1 MVGKDHRVEANL
13 GIVRS
18 KDLLVTAQALQALFK
33 GPDMFGV
40 QATVQKPR
48 VPGSRP
54 RGTDV

>member
-1 MVGKDHRVEANL
+1 MVGKDHRVEADL
-13 GIVRS
+13 GIVWR
-18 KDLLVTAQALQALFK
+18 KDLLVTTQALQALFK

-48 VPGSRP
+48 VPGNRP